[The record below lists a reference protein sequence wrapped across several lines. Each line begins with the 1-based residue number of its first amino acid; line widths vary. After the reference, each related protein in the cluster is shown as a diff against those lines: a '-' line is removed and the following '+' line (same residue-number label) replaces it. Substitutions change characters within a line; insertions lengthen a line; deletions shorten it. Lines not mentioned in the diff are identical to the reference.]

1 MYSVSTKYSAKER
14 GEKMKNKVKHYRE
27 LKGWSQEKLAEESE
41 VSRNTISAIETEANT
56 NVTYEVMKK
65 IAKAL
70 DKKVVTIFF
79 NQ

>member
-1 MYSVSTKYSAKER
+1 MYSVSTKYCAKKR
-14 GEKMKNKVKHYRE
+14 GVRMKNKVKYYRE

-41 VSRNTISAIETEANT
+41 VSRNTISAIETGSNT
-56 NVTYEVMKK
+56 NVTYEVMEK

-70 DKKVVTIFF
+70 DKKVATIFF

>member
-1 MYSVSTKYSAKER
+1 MYSASTKYCAKKR
-14 GEKMKNKVKHYRE
+14 GVRMKNKVKYYRE

-41 VSRNTISAIETEANT
+41 VSRNTISAIETGSNT
-56 NVTYEVMKK
+56 NVTYEVMEK

-70 DKKVVTIFF
+70 DKKVATIFF